1 MSDAEDAVPGAG
13 EEDPMKRG
21 TMLTTMAVA
30 GAVVLGGMLWGT
42 HTLAKT
48 KGGCTEAQVCCRYAK
63 DGVTALDCMDAKKCK
78 DLGGAEIANKTL
90 CAE

>member
-1 MSDAEDAVPGAG
+1 
-13 EEDPMKRG
+13 MKRG

-30 GAVVLGGMLWGT
+30 GALAFGGMLWGT

-63 DGVTALDCMDAKKCK
+63 DGMTALDCMDAKKCK